1 MSKGYPSVERTRKAY
16 WRGAADARR
25 ERARNPYRNERL
37 ADLWTRGREHALA
50 NPALKIPTK
59 FGQRHADK
67 ERPRPSSNRPGSN
80 RPGPNRPGPNR
91 PTRRDPRDWDR
102 GGGRGGW

>member
-1 MSKGYPSVERTRKAY
+1 MSKGYPSVERVRKAY

-37 ADLWTRGREHALA
+37 AGLWTRGREHALA
-50 NPALKIPTK
+50 NPSLQVPAK
-59 FGQRHADK
+59 FGQRHTEK
-67 ERPRPSSNRPGSN
+67 ERPRPS
-80 RPGPNRPGPNR
+80 PNRPGANRTNR

>member
-16 WRGAADARR
+16 WRGAADSRR

-37 ADLWTRGREHALA
+37 AKLWTRGREHALA
-50 NPALKIPTK
+50 NPSLPIPAK
-59 FGQRHADK
+59 FGKRHVEK
-67 ERPRPSSNRPGSN
+67 ERPR
-80 RPGPNRPGPNR
+80 
-91 PTRRDPRDWDR
+91 TKRDPRDFDR

>member
-37 ADLWTRGREHALA
+37 ATLWTRGRQHALA
-50 NPALKIPTK
+50 NPSLKVPAK
-59 FGQRHADK
+59 FGQRHVEK
-67 ERPRPSSNRPGSN
+67 ERPRPDR
-80 RPGPNRPGPNR
+80 PNR
-91 PTRRDPRDWDR
+91 PTRGGGGGGSGGRRDPRDWDR